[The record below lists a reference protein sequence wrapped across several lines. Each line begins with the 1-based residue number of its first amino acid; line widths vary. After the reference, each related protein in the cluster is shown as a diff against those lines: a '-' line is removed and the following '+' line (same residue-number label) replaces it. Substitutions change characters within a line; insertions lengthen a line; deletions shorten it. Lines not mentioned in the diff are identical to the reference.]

1 MSDTNE
7 APAAARDYA
16 PDLMDKLVSLCKR
29 KGFIFQSSE
38 IYGGVGA
45 VYDYGPLGVELKQNV
60 KSAWWAEMVHRR
72 DDVEGVDAGIL
83 MHPDVWVASGHV
95 EGFTDPLVECRNCHR
110 RFREDLLESDQCPS
124 CGMKEQ
130 FTEARQFNLMFK
142 TFMGAVEDST
152 STVYLRP

>member
-1 MSDTNE
+1 ME
-7 APAAARDYA
+7 APAGAQDYA

-72 DDVEGVDAGIL
+72 NDVEGVDAGIL

-95 EGFTDPLVECRNCHR
+95 EGFTDPRI
-110 RFREDLLESDQCPS
+110 S
-124 CGMKEQ
+124 
-130 FTEARQFNLMFK
+130 ARAA
-142 TFMGAVEDST
+142 G
-152 STVYLRP
+152 